1 MTKTLGVSSAVA
13 LLLALSLPGPTN
25 ALETKQRE
33 GLTKATPQATEI
45 SAQRRR
51 VVRRYYRYPRRY
63 YRPSYAYRPYPYYIG
78 HILIIGHTM
87 DQASI
92 LGRRGLRS
100 DLVGNAM

>member
-63 YRPSYAYRPYPYYIG
+63 YRPYYAYRPYPYYYRPYPYYRPYYG
-78 HILIIGHTM
+78 PGVYFG
-87 DQASI
+87 AP
-92 LGRRGLRS
+92 GFAFRFGW
-100 DLVGNAM
+100 